1 MSKRINNIFKEKIKF
16 ENMLAAYKRAAKGK
30 RNNKEVI
37 LFEMDLANNLTKILK
52 QIYNGTYTI
61 GDYRKFIIYEPK
73 QREVYALPFADRVVH
88 QWYVEEF
95 IKPIFLPKMINDT
108 YACIEKRGVHLA
120 ITTLRKYMKKMYK
133 ENPNYY
139 ILKCDISKFFYNI
152 KKKIL
157 YKIIERKVKDRD
169 FLEFT
174 KKLLYQKSN
183 SNSGIPIGNYTS
195 QYFANIYLNEL
206 DHFIKEKLKVKYYVR
221 YMDDFILLIENKEKS
236 KEILKEITKFLDE
249 NLELELNKKTNYF
262 KVNQGVNFCGF
273 KIKLKE
279 IRLLKRS
286 KKKIYKRVKIWNQMY
301 KNQQLDLK
309 KTNASLR
316 AWVGHASH
324 ITKRGLIQDV
334 VNKCE
339 WIYKET
345 NGT

>member
-1 MSKRINNIFKEKIKF
+1 MLEVLKYAFLLSAYIIYAWKER
-16 ENMLAAYKRAAKGK
+16 NTLKRAEIL
-30 RNNKEVI
+30 NKI
-37 LFEMDLANNLTKILK
+37 D
-52 QIYNGTYTI
+52 
-61 GDYRKFIIYEPK
+61 
-73 QREVYALPFADRVVH
+73 
-88 QWYVEEF
+88 VE
-95 IKPIFLPKMINDT
+95 
-108 YACIEKRGVHLA
+108 
-120 ITTLRKYMKKMYK
+120 
-133 ENPNYY
+133 
-139 ILKCDISKFFYNI
+139 
-152 KKKIL
+152 
-157 YKIIERKVKDRD
+157 
-169 FLEFT
+169 
-174 KKLLYQKSN
+174 LYQKS
-183 SNSGIPIGNYTS
+183 SSSSGIPIGNYTS